1 MTLFGGIEG
10 GGTKFVC
17 AVGTGPGDLRAEARI
32 PTTTPEETL
41 EHVVAFFKKQ
51 EQTLG
56 RLEAIG
62 MASFGPIDP
71 RPGSPTYGQIMP
83 TPKPGWTGA
92 DFVTP
97 LKAGFNI
104 PIGFDLDVN
113 AAALAEWRWGALQN
127 CDPAVYITIGTGIG
141 GGIIINGRL
150 VHGLLHP
157 EMGHVLLP
165 HDLTADP
172 FPGSCP
178 FHGDCFEGLA
188 NGPAMEKRW
197 GQRAETLPAE
207 HPAWELEANYIS
219 MALMDFICTLSP
231 ERIVLGGGVMQQPKL
246 FPHIHHKVR
255 TLLNGYVQSPNIL
268 ENIAGYL
275 VPPGLGG
282 HSGVLG
288 AIALAQQAL
297 TGS

>member
-1 MTLFGGIEG
+1 
-10 GGTKFVC
+10 
-17 AVGTGPGDLRAEARI
+17 
-32 PTTTPEETL
+32 
-41 EHVVAFFKKQ
+41 
-51 EQTLG
+51 
-56 RLEAIG
+56 
-62 MASFGPIDP
+62 
-71 RPGSPTYGQIMP
+71 MP